1 MLEGVLSRVRRW
13 LIMACLCLSGG
24 LIYLLPFLREVYY
37 IPLQEALHL
46 SNTQLGFL
54 MSTFGATAMIC
65 YFPGGWLADRLS
77 PRKLIAFSMVATGVT
92 GLYFATFPSYILSI
106 AAHAFWGVSC
116 TLTFWAAMIKATRN
130 WALPGQQGR
139 AFGILEGGRGIAES
153 ASSTAFLA
161 VFAMLGSGHLA
172 LSWVIVLFSISNM
185 LIGVMAWFTFEDD
198 TAEGGR
204 FNIGL
209 AEIRNV
215 LRTPVVW
222 WISLVILSAYSA
234 YWGSFYFTPYA
245 TEVFLM
251 SVVFGGVIGVGKMWV
266 KPLAALGAGFL
277 ADKIGV
283 SKTVSWSFA
292 VLIFSFSVFIFTP
305 GNPDLVVLLVV
316 NTAVASL
323 AIFALRGVYFALLDE
338 GGLPFA
344 LTGTV
349 TGIVSMVGFTP
360 DVFMPLAGGI
370 ILDSLPDDLRYRGL
384 FAFIAVLCFVG
395 LFASFMIKRNALSPG
410 DSNYE
415 RLILFSQSQRQ
426 STKSRSV

>member
-1 MLEGVLSRVRRW
+1 
-13 LIMACLCLSGG
+13 MACLCLSGG

-37 IPLQEALHL
+37 IPLQKALQL
-46 SNTQLGFL
+46 SNTELGFL

-65 YFPGGWLADRLS
+65 YFPGGWLADRVS
-77 PRKLIAFSMVATGVT
+77 PRKLIAFSMVATGVN

-106 AAHAFWGVSC
+106 AVHAFWGVSC

-130 WALPGQQGR
+130 WAPADQQGR
-139 AFGILEGGRGIAES
+139 AFGILEGGRGIAEI
-153 ASSTAFLA
+153 ASSTVFLA
-161 VFAMLGSGHLA
+161 VFATLGSGHLA
-172 LSWVIVLFSISNM
+172 LSWVIVLFSISNI

-204 FNIGL
+204 FKIGL

-251 SVVFGGVIGVGKMWV
+251 SVVFGGAIGVGKMWV

-283 SKTVSWSFA
+283 SKTISWSFA
-292 VLIFSFSVFIFTP
+292 VLIVSFSVFIFTP
-305 GNPDLVVLLVV
+305 GNPGLVMLLIA
-316 NTAVASL
+316 NTTVASL
-323 AIFALRGVYFALLDE
+323 AIFALRGVYFALLEE

-349 TGIVSMVGFTP
+349 TGIVSMIGFTP
-360 DVFMPLAGGI
+360 DVFMPLAGGV
-370 ILDSLPDDLRYRGL
+370 ILDSLSDDLRYRIL

-395 LFASFMIKRNALSPG
+395 LLASFMVKRNALSPG

-426 STKSRSV
+426 STASRSEPDK